1 MLNKFLLRLF
11 GIAILMFLALPLVV
25 IIASSMTTSDF
36 LSFPPKGLTLKWYL
50 AVLSDATYVDSFITS
65 TILAVCATAIGLVI
79 AIPASLAIA
88 RYDFPGRGFINAV
101 FSAPMVLPYLVLGSA
116 LLQYTGYLGFSQT
129 FSALLVGHVLIVT
142 PFIMKSLSGILTRD
156 HLALERAAADLGA
169 SPWDTL
175 RTVTLP
181 LMKPG
186 MITGSILGFITSW
199 INVELSM
206 FNTTAA
212 LNTIPVQLFN
222 YVQYSVDPSIAA
234 VSAITIFI
242 SIIVIAVLDLTIG
255 LDIFSNR
262 QQSDRNQ

>member
-1 MLNKFLLRLF
+1 MFKGLLLRLF
-11 GIAILMFLALPLVV
+11 GLCALGFLAVPLLV
-25 IIASSMTTSDF
+25 IIAASMTASEY
-36 LSFPPKGLTLKWYL
+36 LSFPPQGWTLKWYV
-50 AVLSDATYVDSFITS
+50 AVLSDATYVDSFIMS
-65 TILAVCATAIGLVI
+65 TILAVCATVIGLMI
-79 AIPASLAIA
+79 AIPGSLAIA
-88 RYDFPGRGFINAV
+88 RYDFPGKGTISAIFA
-101 FSAPMVLPYLVLGSA
+101 APMVLPYLVLGSA

-142 PFIMKSLSGILTRD
+142 PFIMKSLSGVLTRD

-169 SPWDTL
+169 RPWDTF

-186 MITGSILGFITSW
+186 LITGSILGFITSW

-206 FNTTAA
+206 FNTTAV

-242 SIIVIAVLDLTIG
+242 SVIVITLLDITIG
-255 LDIFSNR
+255 LDIFSSR
-262 QQSDRNQ
+262 QHRDRNH

>member
-1 MLNKFLLRLF
+1 MLRHL
-11 GIAILMFLALPLVV
+11 AIRVVAVLCLGFLALPLFV
-25 IIASSMTTSDF
+25 IIASSMTTTEY
-36 LSFPPKGLTLKWYL
+36 LMFPPEGLTLKWYG
-50 AVLSDATYVDSFITS
+50 AVLSDATYVDSFLTS
-65 TILAVCATAIGLVI
+65 TWLAVCATAIGVAI
-79 AIPASLAIA
+79 AVPASLAMA
-88 RYDFPGRGFINAV
+88 RYRFPGKAALNAI

-142 PFIMKSLSGILTRD
+142 PFVMKSLSGLFTQE
-156 HLALERAAADLGA
+156 HLALERASADLGA
-169 SPWDTL
+169 TPWVTF

-186 MITGSILGFITSW
+186 LISGSIFGFITSW

-206 FNTTAA
+206 FNTTAV

-234 VSAITIFI
+234 VSAFTIFI
-242 SIIVIAVLDLTIG
+242 SVIVITLLDIFIG
-255 LDIFSNR
+255 LDIFSSK
-262 QQSDRNQ
+262 QQRDKSL

>member
-1 MLNKFLLRLF
+1 MINRIVLRLF
-11 GIAILMFLALPLVV
+11 GIGILTFLALPLIV
-25 IIASSMTTSDF
+25 IIGSSMTSTDF
-36 LSFPPKGLTLKWYL
+36 LSFPPQGLTLKWY
-50 AVLSDATYVDSFITS
+50 ASVLSDATYVDSFITS
-65 TILAVCATAIGLVI
+65 TVLAMCATAIGLLI
-79 AIPASLAIA
+79 AVPASLAIA
-88 RYDFPGRGFINAV
+88 RYDFPGRGFINAI

-129 FSALLVGHVLIVT
+129 FGALLVGHVLIVT
-142 PFIMKSLSGILTRD
+142 PFILKSLSGILTQE
-156 HLALERAAADLGA
+156 HMALERAAADLGA

-181 LMKPG
+181 LLKPG
-186 MITGSILGFITSW
+186 MITGSILGSITSW

-206 FNTTAA
+206 FNTTAV

-242 SIIVIAVLDLTIG
+242 SIIVITLLDLTIG
-255 LDIFSNR
+255 LDIFSSR
-262 QQSDRNQ
+262 QHSDRNH